1 MGIFGNAFTGWHLL
15 LVLVVILL
23 IFGAT
28 KLPALA
34 KSVGQSAKILKN
46 EMKSDDKP
54 AKDAPVGTVESA
66 PAAPAETTTATT
78 SSAPPA
84 DKS

>member
-15 LVLVVILL
+15 LVLAVIVL

-34 KSVGQSAKILKN
+34 RSVGQSAKILKS
-46 EMKSDDKP
+46 ELKDEDKG
-54 AKDAPVGTVESA
+54 KDAQSGAAENA
-66 PAAPAETTTATT
+66 AAAPVETSSAATT
-78 SSAPPA
+78 SAPPA